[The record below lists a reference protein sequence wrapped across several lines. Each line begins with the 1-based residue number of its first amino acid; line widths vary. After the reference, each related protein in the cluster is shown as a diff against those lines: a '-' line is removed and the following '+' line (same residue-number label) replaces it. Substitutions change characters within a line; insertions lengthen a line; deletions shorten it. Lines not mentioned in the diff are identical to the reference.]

1 MTTINGALMTDK
13 SISCSYILLT
23 YNQEKTV
30 AAAVQSALQQ
40 TGKEIEIVITDD
52 CSLDGTFKVIKNTV
66 ADYNGPHRIILNRN
80 DQNLGL
86 AGNIAKA
93 HEISTGDVI
102 IAAAG
107 DDMSFPQRSQRIMD
121 VFAKEHPLLVCS
133 YANVIGPDGQNIPG
147 NFRTATFYHTKDL
160 HKVARSKSL
169 YIGATGAWHRKL
181 YEKYGPLDPDAYED
195 LVLGFRAALENRV
208 SVIQEEL
215 VNYRLGSGLTSSD
228 MYFKDIVA
236 FQNRRHKSFVANQAI
251 MRQRLKDATTFKL
264 PSNSKVWKIL
274 KKTSAKGNLGLSYY
288 QDSTFGFI
296 LKSLRHPLFGL
307 STWHSEKRRE
317 RKMRRRIGQK
327 VGQ

>member
-1 MTTINGALMTDK
+1 MDDNAL
-13 SISCSYILLT
+13 SCSYMLLT

-30 AAAVQSALQQ
+30 AAAVQSALEQ
-40 TGKEIEIVITDD
+40 TGLAIEIVISDD
-52 CSLDGTFKVIKNTV
+52 CSVDGTFEVIKKTV

-80 DQNLGL
+80 DSNLGL

-121 VFAKEHPLLVCS
+121 VFANEHPLLVCS
-133 YANVIGPDGQNIPG
+133 YANVIGPDDQDIPG
-147 NFRTATFYHTKDL
+147 NSRTALFYHTTDL
-160 HKVARSKSL
+160 NKVARSKSL

-195 LVLGFRAALENRV
+195 LVLGFRAALENRI

-228 MYFKDIVA
+228 NYFEDIA
-236 FQNRRHKSFVANQAI
+236 SFQTRRMKGFVANQAI
-251 MRQRLKDATTFKL
+251 MRQRLKDAKTFKL

-274 KKTSAKGNLGLSYY
+274 RKNSAKGNLGLSYY
-288 QDSTFGFI
+288 QDSTFEFI

-307 STWHSEKRRE
+307 SIWYSEKRRE
-317 RKMRRRIGQK
+317 RKMQRRIDQK
-327 VGQ
+327 VVQ